1 MRPLIDIGIVRL
13 DGGNHI
19 IMNVHSGRNEIQHL
33 NLRVEGP
40 TGLRFFIEN
49 AKVLTEPSSSC
60 TPRTRSPAPLTPF
73 TEVKS
78 WSTSQEGIEL
88 RGIGKNEVIAISIPH
103 SYPPQG
109 SAVIALLE
117 VSYQAGSGDEPTEE
131 RQPLRT
137 IQIARKISIGLPVQ
151 VNVRDF
157 FRGRR

>member
-49 AKVLTEPSSSC
+49 AKVLTETSGSI
-60 TPRTRSPAPLTPF
+60 TRSPAPLTPF
-73 TEVKS
+73 TGVKS

-117 VSYQAGSGDEPTEE
+117 VSYQAGSGDEPEEE